1 MQYDEVAEEYERHI
15 APKYRPIAS
24 LVADRMPRAAGQAV
38 VELAAGTGLL
48 TRLLA
53 PRVVPGG
60 SYLATDVAARML
72 DVARRHVPTEV
83 ELTVADLH
91 AVPAPD
97 GSADV
102 VVASLSPAQ
111 DTLRGFR
118 EAHRLLRPGGRLLLG
133 FWGGNYSEQRL
144 LAAARRDLELTPYP
158 TSNVSRVKRRA
169 ATAGFVDITID
180 RARLDVTHD
189 DVESYLTYRAAFG
202 WPPSLPARRERD
214 IRAALRRH
222 ARPFVQHD
230 GRIRLDWTIRV
241 LRATRPIEQSAT
253 APARADLAT

>member
-1 MQYDEVAEEYERHI
+1 MQYDEVAEEYERRI
-15 APKYRPIAS
+15 TPKYRPIAAM
-24 LVADRMPRAAGQAV
+24 VADQVPCAPGQAV

-83 ELTVADLH
+83 KLTVADLH

-97 GSADV
+97 RSADV

-111 DTLRGFR
+111 DTVKGFR
-118 EAHRLLRPGGRLLLG
+118 EAFRLLRPGGRLLLG
-133 FWGGNYSEQRL
+133 FWGGNYSELHL
-144 LAAARRDLELTPYP
+144 LAAARRDLGLPPYP
-158 TSNVSRVKRRA
+158 ASNASRVRRRA
-169 ATAGFVDITID
+169 VAAGFVDVTID
-180 RARLDVTHD
+180 RARLDVIHD
-189 DVESYLTYRAAFG
+189 CVESYLAYRAAFG
-202 WPPSLPARRERD
+202 RPPSLPARRERD

-222 ARPFVQHD
+222 ARPFVQDD
-230 GRIRLDWTIRV
+230 GRVRLDWTVRV
-241 LRATRPIEQSAT
+241 LRATRPSELFQAVSA
-253 APARADLAT
+253 